1 MGRDESGT
9 LAALKALRRDVVD
22 PPIAANGGRIVKT
35 TGDGLLLEFPSVV
48 DAVRCVVEV
57 QTAMADRSAAV
68 PEDKRIAFRIGVNLG
83 DIIIEGDDIFGDGV
97 NIAARLEG
105 IAEPG
110 GVCLSDD
117 AYRQIRGKIDLAF
130 DDLGAQSLKNI
141 AQPVHAWR
149 LRLEAGADLAA
160 LAESPL
166 PLPDKPSIAV
176 LPFQNMSGDPEQDI
190 ITGLSRNRSL
200 FVIARNSSFSYK
212 GKSPDIRQV
221 GRDLG
226 VRYALEGSVRKAGNR
241 IRVTGQLI
249 ECESGAHLWADK
261 FDSALEDMFDVQ
273 DRVALAV
280 ASAIEPSVTQA
291 EIRRSI
297 QKPTKNMQAY
307 DWLLRAVGEQQL
319 FAQEHMDNAIALALR
334 AIELDPQF
342 ARAYAY
348 LADWIHRRRIYGWMQ
363 DEARETAEGVRF
375 AHQAVRLEPT
385 APIVL
390 TEAAFGLAHLNLDL
404 ATAIPWLDRAIAL
417 NPNSAQAY
425 GHGATVRNFAR
436 AYETAADHA
445 ALANRLSPFDPM
457 IFAFTKARADSHLL
471 RRQLPEA
478 VTWLQ
483 RSAQENP
490 LHGPTFLH
498 LASALAHIGQI
509 EEAHAAMQRLL
520 ELRPKSSVKWQR
532 EHRLYHE
539 VDYEFMLDGARL
551 AGLPE

>member
-1 MGRDESGT
+1 MPLRGR
-9 LAALKALRRDVVD
+9 LR
-22 PPIAANGGRIVKT
+22 A
-35 TGDGLLLEFPSVV
+35 S
-48 DAVRCVVEV
+48 
-57 QTAMADRSAAV
+57 
-68 PEDKRIAFRIGVNLG
+68 
-83 DIIIEGDDIFGDGV
+83 
-97 NIAARLEG
+97 
-105 IAEPG
+105 
-110 GVCLSDD
+110 
-117 AYRQIRGKIDLAF
+117 F
-130 DDLGAQSLKNI
+130 DDLGSLTLKNI
-141 AQPVHAWR
+141 ERPVPGFSVSWVATDW
-149 LRLEAGADLAA
+149 LLSTSGVSAATPASVDL
-160 LAESPL
+160 PL
-166 PLPDKPSIAV
+166 MLPDKPSIAV
-176 LPFQNMSGDPEQDI
+176 LPFQNMSGDVEQEYFADGMAEDI
-190 ITGLSRNRSL
+190 ITGLSRNKSL

-226 VRYALEGSVRKAGNR
+226 VRYVLEGSVRKAGSR

-291 EIRRSI
+291 EIRRSA
-297 QKPTKNMQAY
+297 QKPTQNLQAY

-319 FAQEHMDNAIALALR
+319 FAQEHMDKAIALARR

-348 LADWIHRRRIYGWMQ
+348 LADWIHRRRLYGWMQ

-375 AHQAVRLEPT
+375 AHQAVRLEPND
-385 APIVL
+385 PIVL

-445 ALANRLSPFDPM
+445 ALADRLSPFDPM

-483 RSAQENP
+483 RSAQGKSTSRSDLP
-490 LHGPTFLH
+490 PP
-498 LASALAHIGQI
+498 GQ
-509 EEAHAAMQRLL
+509 
-520 ELRPKSSVKWQR
+520 RPRPYWT
-532 EHRLYHE
+532 
-539 VDYEFMLDGARL
+539 D
-551 AGLPE
+551 